1 MHNETNS
8 TEKTRGPKDYEMIGC
23 QEAGGK
29 IEIEKVLEYFS
40 NRCFQSCPNWN
51 LCNQMSNNA

>member
-1 MHNETNS
+1 MHEE
-8 TEKTRGPKDYEMIGC
+8 TEKVPDVKDYEMIGC

-40 NRCFQSCPNWN
+40 DRCAQSCPNWN
-51 LCNQMSNNA
+51 LCSRMANEA